1 LAALRWPDG
10 FTCPGCGVSKA
21 WRLETKSW
29 TYQCARCGR
38 QTSVT
43 AGTIMHHSKLP
54 LTTWFW
60 AAYVMATQPS
70 GISAL
75 QLQCELGL
83 GSYKTAWLL
92 CAKLRRSML
101 VPDGAPLCGA
111 VEVGTTEIAHR
122 CKSDAGGSS
131 KPAKTPI
138 IGAVEVQD
146 LRLGRLRLGALT
158 DFSPIGIQTFLSANL
173 APDATAKIADW
184 PDYCSAVGNTCYPQF
199 TVVAAA
205 HDSLTWIRRVFRE
218 LEAWI
223 SSVPHGLRREHLQSY
238 LDEFDFRFNT
248 RRNRNAGFSS
258 LLGIAAADQ
267 PLTCKILVHRKQRR
281 NFGDAA
287 TMMLAGACFPLGP
300 LLECCELL
308 FCGGQISTALLA

>member
-1 LAALRWPDG
+1 LRWPDG

-43 AGTIMHHSKLP
+43 AGTIMHQSKLP

-83 GSYKTAWLL
+83 GSYETAWLL
-92 CAKLRRSML
+92 CAKLRCSML
-101 VPDGAPLCGA
+101 VPDRAPLCGA
-111 VEVGTTEIAHR
+111 VEVGKTEIAHR

-146 LRLGRLRLGALT
+146 LRLGGLRLGALT
-158 DFSPIGIQTFLSANL
+158 DFSPTGIQAFLSANL
-173 APDATAKIADW
+173 APDVTAKIADW
-184 PDYCSAVGNTCYPQF
+184 PDYCGAVGVTYHPPF
-199 TVVAAA
+199 TVVAVA
-205 HDSLTWIRRVFRE
+205 DNSLPWISRVFHE
-218 LEAWI
+218 LDAWI
-223 SSVPHGLRREHLQSY
+223 LRGPHGLRYNHLQSY
-238 LDEFDFRFNT
+238 LDEFVFRFNS
-248 RRNRNAGFSS
+248 RRNRNAAFAS
-258 LLGIAAADQ
+258 LLGIATADRR
-267 PLTCKILVHRKQRR
+267 LTYEILVHRKQRHKLR
-281 NFGDAA
+281 DVIAIAIA
-287 TMMLAGACFPLGP
+287 TACFPLET
-300 LLECCELL
+300 LLGGCELL
-308 FCGGQISTALLA
+308 LAEGLIPAMLA